1 MEKFWLVV
9 SNNNGFCAK
18 YTTYKQ
24 AICAKY
30 TTYKQAKEGA
40 EGMARL
46 AGESLVVL
54 EAMEVVT
61 PKQIP
66 VEWEKL

>member
-1 MEKFWLVV
+1 MEKFWMVM
-9 SNNNGFCAK
+9 SDNRSFCAK
-18 YTTYKQ
+18 YK
-24 AICAKY
+24 
-30 TTYKQAKEGA
+30 TYKQAKEGA

-46 AGESLVVL
+46 DGEPFVVL